1 LKDVNF
7 APPSAV
13 KAAKGATGKA
23 AATRR
28 NGVADEKENPD
39 AGALLESLDS
49 LLDGKLQES
58 TVKGPARVS
67 KKKKRRCTR
76 IFSIA

>member
-1 LKDVNF
+1 MKDVNF
-7 APPSAV
+7 SAPSTLKSA
-13 KAAKGATGKA
+13 KSGTGKA
-23 AATRR
+23 AARR
-28 NGVADEKENPD
+28 NEVADEKENPS
-39 AGALLESLDS
+39 AGPLLQSLDS